1 MTTILGIVTDKSVF
15 LGSDTQITLGNL
27 KLASVNSKIEIVGK
41 NCAVA
46 QTGSLAGLQQA
57 LKRTVQQ
64 LWIRKILA
72 RSGSLE
78 VTPKELA
85 DGLSDFNFEM
95 PLEYKDYSPAQY
107 LLAGYEGSLSV
118 LSSIGADGSV
128 LDCNGYHADGSGQ
141 QLALSL
147 LQAQYDHKMPDEKV
161 ANLLR
166 NILNQVSRLEVHTS
180 TEFGADI
187 FMLKEDDKTKEPGK
201 PKSEEG
207 KNER

>member
-1 MTTILGIVTDKSVF
+1 
-15 LGSDTQITLGNL
+15 
-27 KLASVNSKIEIVGK
+27 
-41 NCAVA
+41 
-46 QTGSLAGLQQA
+46 
-57 LKRTVQQ
+57 
-64 LWIRKILA
+64 
-72 RSGSLE
+72 
-78 VTPKELA
+78 
-85 DGLSDFNFEM
+85 M

-187 FMLKEDDKTKEPGK
+187 FMLKEDDGINIPVTRWNFEDEPKPDAKELPVKEDDKTKEPGK